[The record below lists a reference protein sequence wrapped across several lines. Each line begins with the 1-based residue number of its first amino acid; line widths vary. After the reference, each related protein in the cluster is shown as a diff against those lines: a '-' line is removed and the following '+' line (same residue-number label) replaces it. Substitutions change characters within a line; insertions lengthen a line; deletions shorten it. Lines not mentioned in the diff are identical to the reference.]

1 MKKQLMAGM
10 MAASMALSL
19 AACEEPAVRY
29 ALFFGERQCC
39 QQRSLGSRQHQ
50 RRCLYQ
56 HRSFH
61 FQR

>member
-19 AACEEPAVRY
+19 AACGGSA
-29 ALFFGERQCC
+29 A
-39 QQRSLGSRQHQ
+39 SSAALGSRQHQ

-61 FQR
+61 FQQ

>member
-19 AACEEPAVRY
+19 AAC
-29 ALFFGERQCC
+29 G
-39 QQRSLGSRQHQ
+39 GSRQHQ

>member
-19 AACEEPAVRY
+19 AAC
-29 ALFFGERQCC
+29 GG
-39 QQRSLGSRQHQ
+39 SLTQHPPGPSLSQ
-50 RRCLYQ
+50 P
-56 HRSFH
+56 RSFH

>member
-19 AACEEPAVRY
+19 AACGGSA
-29 ALFFGERQCC
+29 A
-39 QQRSLGSRQHQ
+39 SSRQHQ

>member
-19 AACEEPAVRY
+19 AACGGSAASSV
-29 ALFFGERQCC
+29 
-39 QQRSLGSRQHQ
+39 GSRQHQ

>member
-19 AACEEPAVRY
+19 RMR
-29 ALFFGERQCC
+29 RQCC
-39 QQRSLGSRQHQ
+39 QQRSPGSRQHQ

>member
-10 MAASMALSL
+10 MAASMALS
-19 AACEEPAVRY
+19 
-29 ALFFGERQCC
+29 QCC
-39 QQRSLGSRQHQ
+39 QQRSPGSRQHQ

-61 FQR
+61 FQQ

>member
-1 MKKQLMAGM
+1 MKKATYG
-10 MAASMALSL
+10 
-19 AACEEPAVRY
+19 RY
-29 ALFFGERQCC
+29 DGRQHGIVSGRMRRQCC

>member
-19 AACEEPAVRY
+19 AACGGSA
-29 ALFFGERQCC
+29 A
-39 QQRSLGSRQHQ
+39 SLGSRQHQ

>member
-19 AACEEPAVRY
+19 AAC
-29 ALFFGERQCC
+29 GGQCC
-39 QQRSLGSRQHQ
+39 QQRSPGSRQHQ

-56 HRSFH
+56 HCSFH

>member
-10 MAASMALSL
+10 MAGGQTSHRLGRM
-19 AACEEPAVRY
+19 R
-29 ALFFGERQCC
+29 RQCC